1 MNKEFILEWSATAIL
16 LVGVAMAAFNVF
28 PYYLMVQL
36 IGNAMWF
43 ILGMMWR
50 KWSLVTVQG
59 VIVILYIIGMVNY
72 YNG

>member
-1 MNKEFILEWSATAIL
+1 MSKEFILEWSATAIL

-28 PYYLMVQL
+28 PYYLFVQA

-43 ILGMMWR
+43 VLAIMWR
-50 KWSLVTVQG
+50 KWSLLTVQC
-59 VIVILYIIGMVNY
+59 VIVILYLIGMVNY